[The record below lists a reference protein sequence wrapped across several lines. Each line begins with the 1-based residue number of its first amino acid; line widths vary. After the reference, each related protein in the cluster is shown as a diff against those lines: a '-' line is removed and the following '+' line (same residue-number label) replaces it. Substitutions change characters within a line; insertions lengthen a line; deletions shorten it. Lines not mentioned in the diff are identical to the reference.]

1 MTKERW
7 NALSISIQ
15 KFTKTIYFLIFISSL
30 TLFSYFM
37 NVTAIG

>member
-1 MTKERW
+1 MIKKW
-7 NALSISIQ
+7 NV
-15 KFTKTIYFLIFISSL
+15 ISSGFRKFSKTTYFILLLSAL